1 MRRPIAHK
9 EAGVALIL
17 VLSLISIMSA
27 AAVFSF
33 DSLSRIIQRNVV
45 EQQVAQ
51 ARHYAMAAEQI
62 SIAQMR
68 EVINDKTNF
77 GLVMSNQ
84 LNRYDYTLD
93 TATITVVARD
103 MSNCFNVHGVVSGS
117 NIEGHV
123 AELDAI
129 NAFAALL
136 QQFGIGRDAARGM
149 SSALA
154 DWQDADDTALP
165 LGAESQYYAD
175 QEIAYRTPNSPV
187 RSLTELRLIRDFS
200 PSLLEALND
209 LICIGAGEKT
219 ARLNVTTFE
228 PQHAPLI
235 AALLENRISQENLA
249 SFLEDNPPG
258 RFEGRED
265 FFDSGLLGALD
276 IDGELKRPF
285 NNYPSYV
292 RFIIESRYG
301 DAKLRMQTDVHFEGN
316 GTYAIISRKFGV

>member
-1 MRRPIAHK
+1 MRRSTEHK

-45 EQQVAQ
+45 EQQMAQ

-62 SIAQMR
+62 SITQMR
-68 EVINDKTNF
+68 QIIIDKTNF
-77 GLVMSNQ
+77 GLVMANQ
-84 LNRYDYTLD
+84 LNRYDYTLEA
-93 TATITVVARD
+93 ATVTVMAQD
-103 MSNCFNVHGVVSGS
+103 MSNCFNVQALVSGS
-117 NIEGHV
+117 NIEGHE
-123 AELDAI
+123 ADRDAI
-129 NAFAALL
+129 VSFAGLL

-149 SSALA
+149 ASALA
-154 DWQDADDTALP
+154 DWQDADDIALP
-165 LGAESQYYAD
+165 LGAESLYYAE
-175 QEIAYRTPNSPV
+175 QEIAYRTPNAPV
-187 RSLTELRLIRDFS
+187 RSVTELRLIRDFT
-200 PSLLEALND
+200 PALLETLGN

-219 ARLNVTTFE
+219 ARLNVTTFQ

-235 AALLENRISQENLA
+235 AALLENKISQENLA
-249 SFLEDNPPG
+249 AFLEDNPPG
-258 RFEGRED
+258 RLKGASA
-265 FFDSGLLGALD
+265 FFDSGLLSTLD
-276 IDGELKRPF
+276 IDSGLKRPF